1 MMRAIVVDHPGG
13 PEVLTL
19 KEVERPKVKDG
30 WSLVQIKG
38 FGINHSEI
46 FTRQGLSPSVV
57 FPRILGIEC
66 AGIISETTDEDR
78 LPVGQTVLSIMG
90 EMGRAFD
97 GGYAEYVL
105 LPNEQ
110 IYPVKTNLDW
120 VSLATLPETYYT
132 AYQAYESL
140 QINENDKVLVRGATS
155 GLGPAFLNLVHGKY
169 PEVKVAGSTRSLTK
183 SDALIKMGYCDVVE
197 EADGVLQTDETY
209 DKILELIGPATVKDS
224 LLHTN
229 EFGIVCSCGQ
239 LGGKWY
245 LEDFDPIMELGG
257 NRYLTTAYSGIV
269 SQDRIQR
276 LLDFVSKH
284 HIEISPSNIFKLE
297 EIADA
302 HRLMESGNNIG
313 KNIVIL

>member
-1 MMRAIVVDHPGG
+1 MRAIVVEHPGG

-19 KEVERPKVKDG
+19 KEVETPKVKAG

-46 FTRQGLSPSVV
+46 FTRQGLSTSVV

-66 AGIISETTDEDR
+66 VGIISETTDEDR
-78 LPVGQTVLSIMG
+78 LPIGQTVVSIMG

-97 GGYAEYVL
+97 GGYAEYAL
-105 LPNEQ
+105 LPNDQ
-110 IYPVKTNLDW
+110 IYSVKTNLDW

-140 QINENDKVLVRGATS
+140 QIKENDKVLVRGATS
-155 GLGPAFLNLVHGKY
+155 GLGPAFLKLVHGKY
-169 PEVKVAGSTRSLTK
+169 PGVKVSGSTRNLNK
-183 SDALIKMGYCDVVE
+183 AVPLIKLGYSDVIE
-197 EADGVLQTDETY
+197 EKNGVLQTDENY
-209 DKILELIGPATVKDS
+209 DKVLELIGPATVKDS

-245 LEDFDPIMELGG
+245 LENFDPIMELGN
-257 NRYLTTAYSGIV
+257 NRYLTSAYSGIV
-269 SQDRIQR
+269 SQDKIQK
-276 LLDFVSKH
+276 LIDFVSDH
-284 HIEISPSNIFKLE
+284 HINIAPSNIFRLE
-297 EIADA
+297 EVAEA

-313 KNIVIL
+313 KNIVIIE